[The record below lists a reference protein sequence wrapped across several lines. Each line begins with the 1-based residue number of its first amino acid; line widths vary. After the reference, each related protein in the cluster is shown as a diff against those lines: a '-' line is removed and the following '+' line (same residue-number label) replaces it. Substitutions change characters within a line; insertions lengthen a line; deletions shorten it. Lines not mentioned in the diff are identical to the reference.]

1 MKTQEHQNERSEQL
15 KDISWKNLNDARLNI
30 IRQSREKPTPTGQE
44 VQIENETILNTI
56 HSMRSR
62 KRRKRSPGL
71 LHYSSGRRREKTH
84 MSNFRQIRY
93 RPRSAEKRVQ
103 TGNSKKIKIHSL

>member
-1 MKTQEHQNERSEQL
+1 MKTQEQQNERSEQL
-15 KDISWKNLNDARLNI
+15 NDISWKKCNDARVNI
-30 IRQSREKPTPTGQE
+30 IRQSRGRPAPTGQE
-44 VQIENETILNTI
+44 VQTENMTILNTI

-71 LHYSSGRRREKTH
+71 LHYSSGRWHNETH
-84 MSNFRQIRY
+84 VSNFWQVRY

-103 TGNSKKIKIHSL
+103 TGNS